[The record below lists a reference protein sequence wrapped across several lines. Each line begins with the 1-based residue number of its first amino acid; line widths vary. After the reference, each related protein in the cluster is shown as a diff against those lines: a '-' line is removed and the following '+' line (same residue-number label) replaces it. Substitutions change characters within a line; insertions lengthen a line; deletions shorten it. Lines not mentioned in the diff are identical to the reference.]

1 MVKPS
6 FTNQAQLVEDLW
18 NEIKSTGLYVRKGN
32 EFYDYV
38 LYLLNKYDENNFF
51 STNDNADNE
60 RLLKINDSQ
69 LKDAKKNISVK
80 FMDDSEYNAIF
91 LDFVKRLSKGKL
103 PNLAD
108 DGESYTMVVEDIVT
122 RDAIE
127 TRLKRVANTTL
138 KYNQNTELVSISHES
153 LMKLLAAEV
162 ESANSADNSDIKKL
176 LEDTTN
182 SLKGK
187 KTMQGAKQCIDKA
200 IEALCK
206 AAPVP
211 LPDSLK
217 ELGIDALKVVAV
229 AAWNKIVDKR
239 KKEIK

>member
-38 LYLLNKYDENNFF
+38 LYLLNKYDENHFF
-51 STNDNADNE
+51 FTNDNADNE
-60 RLLKINDSQ
+60 RLLKIENSQ
-69 LKDAKKNISVK
+69 VKDAKKNISVK

-108 DGESYTMVVEDIVT
+108 DGESYTMVVEDIAT

-187 KTMQGAKQCIDKA
+187 KTMH
-200 IEALCK
+200 
-206 AAPVP
+206 
-211 LPDSLK
+211 
-217 ELGIDALKVVAV
+217 
-229 AAWNKIVDKR
+229 
-239 KKEIK
+239 

>member
-38 LYLLNKYDENNFF
+38 LYLLNKYDENHFF

-60 RLLKINDSQ
+60 RLLKIEDSQ

-91 LDFVKRLSKGKL
+91 LDFVKRLSNDKL

-108 DGESYTMVVEDIVT
+108 DGESYTMVVEDIAT
-122 RDAIE
+122 RNAIE

-206 AAPVP
+206 AAPVL

-217 ELGIDALKVVAV
+217 ELGIDALKAVAV